1 MLVELIFASLMNA
14 INLAM
19 LINET
24 RRAAAKQSNEM
35 RELKSGARR
44 RRGIASTG
52 TADLLR
58 MTQTAL
64 TSQKTSGRTDQGKF
78 ATYFTRGLAG
88 DSRLAL
94 DYCAELVTNAFRLTP
109 LARRRDAP
117 DSLLNSS
124 KACLTHYNGPSKHFW
139 RTRLT

>member
-1 MLVELIFASLMNA
+1 MIVELIFASLMNA
-14 INLAM
+14 VNL
-19 LINET
+19 
-24 RRAAAKQSNEM
+24 
-35 RELKSGARR
+35 
-44 RRGIASTG
+44 
-52 TADLLR
+52 
-58 MTQTAL
+58 
-64 TSQKTSGRTDQGKF
+64 

-88 DSRLAL
+88 DSRLTL

-109 LARRRDAP
+109 SARRRDTT